1 MCLETL
7 NFTIYLAEKNTLIL
21 SILLPDNVILL
32 TTKCIPPLM
41 TERET

>member
-1 MCLETL
+1 MCLEIL
-7 NFTIYLAEKNTLIL
+7 LYIFAEKNTLIL
-21 SILLPDNVILL
+21 SILLSDNVILL